1 MKKNIALSAALG
13 VFAAGGLVATLALPA
28 ADELPA
34 KKVFVCKYV
43 GKPGVD
49 ERLQTGNNPISV
61 SVNSIEGEV
70 KVGAYFAD
78 KQGRS
83 YVLAWDTRT
92 GGGQEGEPS
101 VDDCPDPDAPTPEVT
116 PTPKPTPTTKPT
128 PKPTPTTKPTPKPT
142 TKPTP
147 KPTTKPTSKPTTKP
161 TKPAP
166 KPTTKPTTRG
176 VPAKT
181 GGEADVTTLGLLGL
195 AGTAGVAASGAALVA
210 SRRKN

>member
-13 VFAAGGLVATLALPA
+13 VFAAGGLVATLALPAA

-101 VDDCPDPDAPTPEVT
+101 VDECPDPDAPTPEVT

-128 PKPTPTTKPTPKPT
+128 
-142 TKPTP
+142 
-147 KPTTKPTSKPTTKP
+147 TKPTSKP